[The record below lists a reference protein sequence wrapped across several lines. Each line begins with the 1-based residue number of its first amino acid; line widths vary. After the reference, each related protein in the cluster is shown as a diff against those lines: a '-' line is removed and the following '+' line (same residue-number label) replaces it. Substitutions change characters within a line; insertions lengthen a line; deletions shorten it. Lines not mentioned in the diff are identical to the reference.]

1 MSVINQVLQDLE
13 KRHGRSDDVRS
24 ATPQIRAVAPA
35 PRPTGRRWLIV
46 VLGLLV
52 AAAAALGWRWSHHA
66 QEPAPPPAAPVAA
79 RAVAPSPTPVET
91 AASSVPVAIAPA
103 PVNPPAP
110 IAVAPVPATP
120 KSGNESVAKTKSAE
134 PVEPMAA
141 APVVKPKAAR
151 PPKVEAEDAPPAGA
165 GIEKRERPLSAAERA
180 EAQFRI
186 GAQAMQQGRMRDAEA
201 SFLAALAEDAGHV
214 PSRQALLG
222 IYLEAQRRD
231 EAEVLMRDGLKA
243 SPRPPAWAMVLA
255 RLEAER
261 GDLIGG
267 INTMQNHLDVGRQNG
282 DYVALFAALLQ
293 KQGRHADAVEQYQNA
308 INLGNAKSVWF
319 MGQGISLRE
328 TGRRDE
334 ARAAFQRALD
344 GGGLT
349 ADLKLFLERQIA
361 ALRLPAAN

>member
-13 KRHGRSDDVRS
+13 KRHGRSDEARS
-24 ATPQIRAVAPA
+24 ASPQIRAVGPMVRPA
-35 PRPTGRRWLIV
+35 GRRLLM
-46 VLGLLV
+46 VLLALVLLG
-52 AAAAALGWRWSHHA
+52 AAVFGWRWWRNA
-66 QEPAPPPAAPVAA
+66 QEAPPAAAPVAA
-79 RAVAPSPTPVET
+79 KPVAPSQAPIEVP
-91 AASSVPVAIAPA
+91 APAVPVAIAPQ
-103 PVNPPAP
+103 PVPTP
-110 IAVAPVPATP
+110 IAVAPAPP
-120 KSGNESVAKTKSAE
+120 ERRSGDTSGAKTRPAESAT
-134 PVEPMAA
+134 A
-141 APVVKPKAAR
+141 APVAKPKPARTPAPAPAAE
-151 PPKVEAEDAPPAGA
+151 EATPAGT
-165 GIEKRERPLSAAERA
+165 GIEKRERPLSAGDRA
-180 EAQFRI
+180 EAQFRL

-201 SFLAALAEDAGHV
+201 SFLAAIAEEPGHV

-231 EAEVLMRDGLKA
+231 EAEVLLRDGLKA

-261 GDLIGG
+261 GDVIGG

-293 KQGRHADAVEQYQNA
+293 RQGRHADAIEQYQNA

-328 TGRRDE
+328 SGRRDE

-344 GGGLT
+344 GGGLSN
-349 ADLKLFLERQIA
+349 DIKLFLERQIA
-361 ALRLPAAN
+361 ALRLPASN